1 MHVVPG
7 GTEIALKYMTAF
19 TSLHGAPVVE
29 EGVESQQISN
39 ECRDAAL
46 TFLRG
51 VTSGWDKI
59 DLALWLTGDY
69 ARATRHVPRGERVM
83 SLGDREVDPA
93 SLNDLLDKARGQL
106 VACFEQAALDGNLAC
121 AEDCLTRGI
130 VRKVTAPDGGVLY
143 VPVDSPR
150 MRLRDRLRSLLAA
163 DYLNEPGDYLSVYVC
178 HRCENVVFDEK
189 GETPGLLHGSPP
201 SVRRHQAQRVS

>member
-1 MHVVPG
+1 
-7 GTEIALKYMTAF
+7 MTAF
-19 TSLHGAPVVE
+19 TSLHAAPVVV
-29 EGVESQQISN
+29 EGVEGEQISN
-39 ECRDAAL
+39 ECREAAL

-51 VTSGWDKI
+51 VTAGWDKI

-69 ARATRHVPRGERVM
+69 ARATRHVPRGERVAA
-83 SLGDREVDPA
+83 LTDREVTSE
-93 SLNDLLDKARGQL
+93 SLNELLDKSRAQL

-121 AEDCLTRGI
+121 AEECLTRGF
-130 VRKVTAPDGGVLY
+130 VRKVTAPDGGTLY
-143 VPVDSPR
+143 VPVDAPR

-189 GETPGLLHGSPP
+189 AKRLGFCPAHNHSSGVV
-201 SVRRHQAQRVS
+201 VRNA

>member
-1 MHVVPG
+1 
-7 GTEIALKYMTAF
+7 MTAF
-19 TSLHGAPVVE
+19 TSLHGAPVVDD
-29 EGVESQQISN
+29 GVEAEQISN

-51 VTSGWDKI
+51 VTMGWDKI

-69 ARATRHVPRGERVM
+69 ARATRHVPRGERVH
-83 SLGDREVDPA
+83 SLGDRDVDA
-93 SLNDLLDKARGQL
+93 EALDALLDKTRAQL

-121 AEDCLTRGI
+121 AEDCLTRGL

-143 VPVDSPR
+143 VPVDAQR

-189 GETPGLLHGSPP
+189 AKRLGYCSAHHHSSGVMP
-201 SVRRHQAQRVS
+201 RNRD